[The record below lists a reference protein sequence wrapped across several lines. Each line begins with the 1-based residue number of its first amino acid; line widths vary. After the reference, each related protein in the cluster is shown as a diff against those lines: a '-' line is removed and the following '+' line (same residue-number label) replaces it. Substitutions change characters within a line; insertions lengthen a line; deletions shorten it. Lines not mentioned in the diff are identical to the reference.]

1 MLDAEIGWIDS
12 VEDVMDAEEAWIK
25 YFLGETFKKY
35 GDKIKETFNVEAPL
49 YDCQWPRIDF
59 WEAKKILKEEFNY
72 VGEVEEDF
80 ERKEEELMAEYAKK
94 KYNSD
99 FIFIT
104 HYPWSARSFYVM
116 RDKEGITQSYDL
128 IYRGVEITSGAQ
140 REHRADVLES
150 QIKDK
155 GLNPKDLQFYI
166 DFFKY
171 GCPPHGGFGVG
182 MARIMMK
189 TFNIDNIR
197 EATFIYRGPTR
208 LNP

>member
-1 MLDAEIGWIDS
+1 
-12 VEDVMDAEEAWIK
+12 
-25 YFLGETFKKY
+25 
-35 GDKIKETFNVEAPL
+35 
-49 YDCQWPRIDF
+49 
-59 WEAKKILKEEFNY
+59 
-72 VGEVEEDF
+72 
-80 ERKEEELMAEYAKK
+80 MAEYAKK

-189 TFNIDNIR
+189 TFMVI
-197 EATFIYRGPTR
+197 
-208 LNP
+208 